1 MPLVISKNQIDS
13 IERNKQHIK
22 KVDELKES
30 KSINR
35 EVNPP
40 KPPKMIKM
48 SKPVSQPSQPK
59 YKPPPKHIMEMIQKQ
74 REEREYTEYKDC
86 INNVLTSVLSKAE
99 PNENYNQSLQQKIS
113 NSKDLKK
120 IIKNKVIDY
129 THVENEFIVFLL
141 TLGGYYLENRI
152 V

>member
-13 IERNKQHIK
+13 IERNKQHLK

-40 KPPKMIKM
+40 KAPKMIKI
-48 SKPVSQPSQPK
+48 SKPPSQPK
-59 YKPPPKHIMEMIQKQ
+59 PKLPPKHIMEMIQKQ
-74 REEREYTEYKDC
+74 REEREYTEYKEC